1 MAHVDTI
8 RRIEEI
14 LREAEE
20 KISGV
25 ENNEELEQLRIKY
38 LGRKG
43 ELTQILKALKEFS
56 IEERT
61 EIGRRANEVK
71 DAIERLIQERAAELS
86 KEAGIED
93 EADFTLP
100 GKVYF
105 SSGKH
110 PLTLLIEEICD
121 YFVGLGYE
129 VVSGPEAELDYYNF
143 TALNIPPYHPARSM
157 HDTFYLSEN
166 TLFEMEASEEELKKA
181 TREIALMRTH
191 TSPVQIRTMLKK
203 SPPVFIVAPGK
214 CYRKDVADATHSP
227 VFHQIEGLAVAEGI
241 TFADLKGTLSAFLK
255 HLFGDEIRVQ
265 FRASYFPFTEPSAE
279 VDVSCIICG
288 GKGCRV
294 CKGSGWLEV
303 LGAGMVHPQVL
314 EEVGYDSEKYTGFAF
329 GMGVE
334 RLAMLKYGIPDIR
347 LFLENNILFL
357 SQFY

>member
-1 MAHVDTI
+1 MTLADSI
-8 RRIEEI
+8 RKIEEI
-14 LREAEE
+14 LREA
-20 KISGV
+20 KDSISAV
-25 ENNEELEQLRIKY
+25 NNSDELEKVRIKY
-38 LGRKG
+38 LGRKS
-43 ELTQILKALKEFS
+43 ELIQIIRSLKELS
-56 IEERT
+56 VEERK
-61 EIGRRANEVK
+61 EIGRRANEAK
-71 DAIERLIQERAAELS
+71 DTIEKLIEEKAAELS
-86 KEAGIED
+86 KEIKVED
-93 EADFTLP
+93 EVDFTLP

-157 HDTFYLSEN
+157 HDTFYLSKN

-255 HLFGDEIRVQ
+255 HLFGKNVRVQ

-288 GKGCRV
+288 GTGCRV

-303 LGAGMVHPQVL
+303 LGAGMVHPAVL

-334 RLAMLKYGIPDIR
+334 RLAMLKYGVPDIR

-357 SQFY
+357 MQFY